1 MIRTVGAVSVLLSA
15 VSYLLTARTIRV
27 RQERLVQ
34 DVLAAIESMETAIRW
49 EKTRLPDSIAQ
60 QIPREYAGG
69 YFSEI
74 SEMLKSD
81 ITLQQAWIH
90 TFEKIIPREISCI
103 LCNVSLTGDG
113 TFLQGQLAFA
123 AEQLRKF
130 QQNERE
136 EKQEKQKLQAA
147 LAFSA
152 AGLVIILL
160 L

>member
-1 MIRTVGAVSVLLSA
+1 
-15 VSYLLTARTIRV
+15 
-27 RQERLVQ
+27 
-34 DVLAAIESMETAIRW
+34 
-49 EKTRLPDSIAQ
+49 
-60 QIPREYAGG
+60 
-69 YFSEI
+69 
-74 SEMLKSD
+74 MLKSD